1 MTIKS
6 NKTLDTELDVTWR
19 RKGHSHIVDRFEPI
33 VCPDCLG
40 FGVIKTPKSK
50 ISTPCTRC
58 QGTGEI

>member
-19 RKGHSHIVDRFEPI
+19 RKGHSHVVDRFEPK

-40 FGVIKTPKSK
+40 FGYTPKSK
-50 ISTPCTRC
+50 EPCTRC